1 MILSTPEF
9 MVYTAIVAGSGACIM
24 SLVQILLDRRMGKKL
39 RCCANCTHRMGDACK
54 IDGDNHHEVDC
65 CESWEGQ

>member
-24 SLVQILLDRRMGKKL
+24 SLIQVLLDQHMGKKL
-39 RCCANCTHRMGDACK
+39 RCCANCTHRIG
-54 IDGDNHHEVDC
+54 GV
-65 CESWEGQ
+65 CEIGRAHD

>member
-24 SLVQILLDRRMGKKL
+24 SLVQILLGRHTYKKL
-39 RCCANCTHRMGDACK
+39 RCCANCTYRIEGVCE
-54 IDGDNHHEVDC
+54 IDEDNHHEADC
-65 CESWEGQ
+65 CESWEE

>member
-24 SLVQILLDRRMGKKL
+24 SLVQILLGRYTDKKL
-39 RCCANCTHRMGDACK
+39 RCCANCAHRIGGVCK
-54 IDGDNHHEVDC
+54 IDGDDHHGEDC
-65 CESWEGQ
+65 CERWEGR